1 MSGHSKWSTIKRKKG
16 ALDAARGK
24 IFTKIIKEITISAR
38 LGGGDENANPRL
50 RSAILKAKAANMP
63 AINVERAIAKGTGTL
78 EGVTYEELT
87 YEGYGPCGVA
97 IVVETMTDNKNRT
110 VSEVRYVFNKY
121 GGNLGADGAVSWNFE
136 RQGLLTIAKG
146 KLSEEDVLM
155 TLMDAGAEN
164 MEEGD
169 DEWQIYT
176 QIPSLETLR
185 QAAEAAGYEVK
196 GAELTMTPK
205 NSTRV
210 EGNDVGKVVRMIE
223 ALEELDD
230 VQNVYSNFD
239 ADEDALAGLE

>member
-24 IFTKIIKEITISAR
+24 IFTKIIKEITIASR
-38 LGGGDENANPRL
+38 LGGGDETANPRL

-97 IVVETMTDNKNRT
+97 VVVETMTDNKNRT